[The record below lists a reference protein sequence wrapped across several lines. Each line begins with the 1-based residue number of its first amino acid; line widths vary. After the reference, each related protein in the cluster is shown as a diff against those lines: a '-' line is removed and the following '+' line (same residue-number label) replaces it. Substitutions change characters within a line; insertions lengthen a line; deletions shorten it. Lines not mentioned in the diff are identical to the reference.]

1 MKSRWTILPLLA
13 RVSHTNRHYAC
24 PGYSATLDREG
35 SQAARAVAWGSR
47 GKRAI
52 TEREREAAARAKTRA
67 GRMGTGAGASGTGA
81 RTTAPR
87 KRETEEAAGG
97 SATSRQKTSRP
108 LFPRYA
114 QG

>member
-1 MKSRWTILPLLA
+1 MKSRWTILPLLT
-13 RVSHTNRHYAC
+13 RVSHTNRHYGC

-35 SQAARAVAWGSR
+35 SQAARAVAWGAR

-81 RTTAPR
+81 GASGTG
-87 KRETEEAAGG
+87 AGASG
-97 SATSRQKTSRP
+97 TGARASGT
-108 LFPRYA
+108 
-114 QG
+114 G